1 MSKSRLDDYLKQLE
15 SIEKK
20 GYKVELKEDVY
31 ILSKDEIIL
40 FESKYLNELENF
52 INANWFKRNR
62 ESNTIFL

>member
-52 INANWFKRNR
+52 INAN
-62 ESNTIFL
+62 